1 MTNYISTTIREMKW
15 VFLCFLPVAFSIFI
29 SCSKDD
35 SQSGGVPIVS
45 SVTLLDSTKQ
55 DSAFVRALPGTL
67 VLITGQNLNGITQ
80 VSFNGQSAYFNP
92 TYNTNTNL
100 IITIPDNAPTEA
112 TDPDVPNT
120 IHIVTTHGEV
130 SYSFVVDIPPPSI
143 AGISNE
149 NALPGDSLII
159 FGSSLWLIDKLVLP
173 GGREITDFVANEAGT
188 RVGLIMPDLGTDTGR
203 LVIHAKYGS
212 TMSDGPLND
221 HESGDVISNLTNAGE
236 TGELPV
242 FNWGWWGANRTN
254 DASLFPGTRGSYLQ
268 NIFGGVGANDGAWW
282 NGNRSGNFS
291 DVPMF
296 TAAIMTQQASNYALK
311 FEMNTKEP
319 WTAGINVI
327 RFGENYAFRFMPWST
342 SPTGAFDT
350 GDNWVTITIPLSL
363 FKAKADNIE
372 GTGAGAVTMGD
383 LLKVDGVVAF
393 GYRFITEDDPVDV
406 YNAAFDNFRIIKI
419 R

>member
-1 MTNYISTTIREMKW
+1 MTNYISTTIRQMKW
-15 VFLCFLPVAFSIFI
+15 VFLCFLPVAFSLFM
-29 SCSKDD
+29 SCSKDE
-35 SQSGGVPIVS
+35 SHTGVPIVS

-67 VLITGQNLNGITQ
+67 VLITGQNLGGITQ
-80 VSFNGQSAYFNP
+80 VSFNGKSAYFNP

-143 AGISNE
+143 AVISNE

-159 FGSSLWLIDKLVLP
+159 FGSSLWLIDKIVLP
-173 GGREITDFVANEAGT
+173 GGRETTDFVGNEAGT

-203 LVIHAKYGS
+203 LIIHAKYG
-212 TMSDGPLND
+212 TAMSDGPLND

-236 TGELPV
+236 TGETPV
-242 FNWGWWGANRTN
+242 FNWAWWGANRTS
-254 DASLFPGTRGSYLQ
+254 DASLFPGTRGGYLQ
-268 NIFGGVGANDGAWW
+268 NIFGGVGAKDGAWW

-311 FEMNTKEP
+311 FEINTKEP

-327 RFGENYAFRFMPWST
+327 RFGENYAYRFMPWSAAAD
-342 SPTGAFDT
+342 GKFDT
-350 GDNWVTITIPLSL
+350 EDKWRTVTINLSA
-363 FKAKADNIE
+363 FKTKADDIE
-372 GTGAGAVTMGD
+372 GTGAGAATMGD
-383 LLKVDGVVAF
+383 LLKAGGVVAF

-406 YNAAFDNFRIIKI
+406 YNAAYDNFRIVKV

>member
-1 MTNYISTTIREMKW
+1 MTNYISTTIRKMKW
-15 VFLCFLPVAFSIFI
+15 VFLCFLPVALSLFI

-35 SQSGGVPIVS
+35 SHTGVPIVS

-67 VLITGQNLNGITQ
+67 VLITGQNLGGITQ
-80 VSFNGQSAYFNP
+80 VSFNGKSAYFNP

-143 AGISNE
+143 AVISNE

-159 FGSSLWLIDKLVLP
+159 FGSSLWLIDKIVLP
-173 GGREITDFVANEAGT
+173 GGREVTDFAGNEAGT

-203 LVIHAKYGS
+203 LVIHAKYG
-212 TMSDGPLND
+212 TAMSDGPLND

-236 TGELPV
+236 TGETPV
-242 FNWGWWGANRTN
+242 FNWAWWGANRTS
-254 DASLFPGTRGSYLQ
+254 DASLFPGTRGGYLQ
-268 NIFGGVGANDGAWW
+268 NIFGGVGAKDGAWW

-311 FEMNTKEP
+311 FEINTKEP

-327 RFGENYAFRFMPWST
+327 RFGENYAYRFMPWSAAAD
-342 SPTGAFDT
+342 GKFDT
-350 GDNWVTITIPLSL
+350 EDKWRTVTINLSA
-363 FKAKADNIE
+363 FKTKADDIE

-383 LLKVDGVVAF
+383 LLKAGGVVAF

-406 YNAAFDNFRIIKI
+406 YNAAYDNFRIVKV

>member
-1 MTNYISTTIREMKW
+1 MTHYISATIRNMKW
-15 VFLCFLPVAFSIFI
+15 ILFFILPVALSLFV

-35 SQSGGVPIVS
+35 DHTGVPIVS

-67 VLITGQNLNGITQ
+67 ILVTGQNLGGITQ
-80 VSFNGQSAYFNP
+80 VAFNGQSAYFNP
-92 TYNTNTNL
+92 TYNTDTRL

-112 TDPDVPNT
+112 TDPKVPNT
-120 IHIVTTHGEV
+120 IRIVTTHGET

-143 AGISNE
+143 AVISNE

-159 FGSSLWLIDKLVLP
+159 YGSSLWLIDKIVLP
-173 GGREITDFVANEAGT
+173 GGREITAFAGNEAGT

-203 LVIHAKYGS
+203 LVIHAKYGT

-221 HESGDVISNLTNAGE
+221 HQSGDVISNLTNTDE
-236 TGELPV
+236 TGETPV
-242 FNWGWWGANRTN
+242 FNWAWWGANRTS
-254 DASLFPGTRGSYLQ
+254 DASLFPGTRGGYLQ

-291 DVPMF
+291 DITNMF
-296 TAAIMTQQASNYALK
+296 TAAIMTQQASNYVLK
-311 FEMNTKEP
+311 FEINTKEP

-327 RFGENYAFRFMPWST
+327 RFGDNYAYRFMPWS
-342 SPTGAFDT
+342 GAPNNKFDT
-350 GDNWVTITIPLSL
+350 EGKWRTVTINLAL
-363 FKAKADNIE
+363 FKAVADGKE

-383 LLKVDGVVAF
+383 LLKKDGVVAF
-393 GYRFITEDDPVDV
+393 GYRFITEDAPVDV
-406 YNAAFDNFRIIKI
+406 YNAAYDNFRIIKI
-419 R
+419 K